1 MEQKKLKQFNKRLR
15 HPTTKVPVIWR
26 DFFFGAES
34 RTEEKDFQVLYNQFV
49 LTLHYFKKTTTLT
62 TIIAS
67 ACRSLVL
74 YCKTF
79 L

>member
-1 MEQKKLKQFNKRLR
+1 MAGL
-15 HPTTKVPVIWR
+15 
-26 DFFFGAES
+26 FFGAES

-67 ACRSLVL
+67 ACRSFVL

-79 L
+79 YETLFTTRS